1 MTANLKQR
9 DRQVGGLGGA
19 RTARD
24 VLRSLRMLMVVLGTA
39 GVLVPIAQASERPND
54 RAGLLGVGSVGGSIA
69 TPDAFERAVARHDA
83 SMAPDAFERAV
94 AIHVASTPPRPD
106 DRAGARGPGE
116 VAPVILNGGISA
128 SGDFRWSDASVGAGA
143 MLGALLLAAA
153 VGLTVRRGRALPF

>member
-9 DRQVGGLGGA
+9 DRQAGRLGDA

-24 VLRSLRMLMVVLGTA
+24 VLRSLRMLMVVLSTA

-54 RAGLLGVGSVGGSIA
+54 RAGLLGVGNVAASIA

-83 SMAPDAFERAV
+83 SITPDALERAL

-106 DRAGARGPGE
+106 DRAGALGPGE
-116 VAPVILNGGISA
+116 ITPVISNRDVSA
-128 SGDFRWSDASVGAGA
+128 SDGFQWSDASVGAGA

-153 VGLTVRRGRALPF
+153 VGLTVRRGRALPS

>member
-1 MTANLKQR
+1 MTTSLKQR
-9 DRQVGGLGGA
+9 DRQAAQLGEA

-24 VLRSLRMLMVVLGTA
+24 VLRSLRMLMVVVGAA

-54 RAGLLGVGSVGGSIA
+54 RAGQLGVGSVAGSIA
-69 TPDAFERAVARHDA
+69 TPDAFERAVRRHDA
-83 SMAPDAFERAV
+83 AITPDAFERAV

-106 DRAGARGPGE
+106 DRAGSRGPGE
-116 VAPVILNGGISA
+116 IMPQTLDPDITAPDGL
-128 SGDFRWSDASVGAGA
+128 RWSDASVGAGA